1 MEVSIL
7 LLLLLLLLTYDYR
20 VLEQSIGTRYKKSVK
35 LLPHVLFFLVSLFIS
50 IFGRRLLTPLTNTYV
65 LPFIT
70 IIIPWFNTIRMICF
84 SSIDMS
90 CLNYKYMISLWI
102 VLTSYHSFA
111 TLLSLIPFSYY
122 VLNML
127 PFLREIVVVIICWSQ
142 LLPYCNDLVYESAN
156 PVLLSIKSK
165 MIGLGLDNGNNYN
178 HNDVFS
184 RILTGLRYM
193 NVIGERQEDF
203 LRALMQDSIAFLLTL
218 LFSFVPSP
226 LANFG
231 IIVISMLLPLFKS
244 AGTLTGRWSGSLDAR
259 LSNPNGTQRK
269 DKSGLRSPVLVAF
282 ISPKTDLTSL
292 RPAEKALLIE
302 RKRWL
307 EYWICYYFLFLL
319 KLYGYN
325 MWPSIFM
332 WICLWLQHNY
342 FLGATVVLKGIHDTI
357 AISIMRNNQ
366 YQAEKRKIA
375 FINSNPNPTT
385 YVLDT
390 PSKNDE
396 NTEIIYKNE
405 GHDNKNA
412 NDDNND
418 NDNDNDNIKNIE
430 NDDKKEL

>member
-1 MEVSIL
+1 
-7 LLLLLLLLTYDYR
+7 
-20 VLEQSIGTRYKKSVK
+20 
-35 LLPHVLFFLVSLFIS
+35 
-50 IFGRRLLTPLTNTYV
+50 
-65 LPFIT
+65 
-70 IIIPWFNTIRMICF
+70 
-84 SSIDMS
+84 
-90 CLNYKYMISLWI
+90 
-102 VLTSYHSFA
+102 
-111 TLLSLIPFSYY
+111 
-122 VLNML
+122 ML

-165 MIGLGLDNGNNYN
+165 MIGLGLNNGNNYN

-244 AGTLTGRWSGSLDAR
+244 AGTLTGRWSGSLDSR
-259 LSNPNGTQRK
+259 LINPNGTQRK

-319 KLYGYN
+319 KLYG
-325 MWPSIFM
+325 
-332 WICLWLQHNY
+332 
-342 FLGATVVLKGIHDTI
+342 
-357 AISIMRNNQ
+357 
-366 YQAEKRKIA
+366 
-375 FINSNPNPTT
+375 
-385 YVLDT
+385 
-390 PSKNDE
+390 
-396 NTEIIYKNE
+396 
-405 GHDNKNA
+405 
-412 NDDNND
+412 
-418 NDNDNDNIKNIE
+418 
-430 NDDKKEL
+430 